1 MDAVATQRAYG
12 GVSAEQRRAQRR
24 EALLDAALDIVA
36 EDGQAKLTVAGLC
49 ARAGLN
55 ERYYYESFQ
64 HRDGVLEALLDRIA
78 EELTAAIVTALTG
91 APPDSRAQAH
101 AAIEAGIAVL
111 VDDPRKAR
119 AALIAGMA
127 TPELRART
135 ARTVRAFARLV
146 AAQGTGFYGGEVP
159 RQLVDFRAIYL
170 VGGLVQTLTAWLAG
184 DLELTRDELIDQV
197 TDVFVLLGDDLA
209 DRYRPTPDRANQ

>member
-1 MDAVATQRAYG
+1 MEPVAAQRTYG
-12 GVSAEQRRAQRR
+12 GVSAEQRQAQRR
-24 EALLDAALDIVA
+24 TALLDAALDILA

-55 ERYYYESFQ
+55 ERYYYENFERRES
-64 HRDGVLEALLDRIA
+64 VLEALLDRIA
-78 EELTAAIVTALTG
+78 EELAAAIMAALAG

-101 AAIEAGIAVL
+101 AAIEAGVAVL
-111 VDDPRKAR
+111 LDDPRKAR

-146 AAQGTGFYGGEVP
+146 AAEGTGFYGGDVP
-159 RQLVDFRAIYL
+159 QNLVDFRAIYL
-170 VGGLVQTLTAWLAG
+170 VGGLTQTLTTWLAG
-184 DLELTRDELIDQV
+184 DLDLTRAEMIDQI

-209 DRYRPTPDRANQ
+209 GRYR